1 MFSYPEARANIV
13 KGSCV
18 VKCYDW
24 VIGSLQTNES
34 Q

>member
-1 MFSYPEARANIV
+1 MFSYPEVGENIV

-18 VKCYDW
+18 AESYDW